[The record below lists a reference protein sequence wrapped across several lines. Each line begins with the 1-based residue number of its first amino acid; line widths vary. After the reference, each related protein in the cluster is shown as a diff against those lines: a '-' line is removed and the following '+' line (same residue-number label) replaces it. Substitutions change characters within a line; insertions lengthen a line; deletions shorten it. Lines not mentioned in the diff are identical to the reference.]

1 MIYYFINM
9 TAEEFFWCI
18 FIGFII
24 AGVVI
29 GIITAIA
36 EKIAEN
42 IERKR
47 EMERRACKRYNAPI
61 RPVRRY

>member
-36 EKIAEN
+36 EKTAEN
-42 IERKR
+42 IERKNEKR
-47 EMERRACKRYNAPI
+47 RRAYKHYNAAI
-61 RPVRRY
+61 RPTRRY